1 MGDGP
6 PCTLY
11 CFAHAGAGV
20 SGFRHWRTGTGPGV
34 TTVPVLLPGRGGRR
48 REPRATSRDELLAA
62 LLGPLADQVADGHPY
77 ALYGHSLGGVVAHT
91 LARALVDRGLPA
103 PVLLAVGA
111 SPPPHFPTVP
121 GACEAPPAAPRRDDI
136 TDERL
141 LRFAADLGAAPGDT
155 LAASGSLWH
164 RTVLPVL
171 RDDLLLAGALRT
183 AALAE
188 EARGTPFP
196 VPVLAVDGRDDP
208 LVGAAALDGWARWTD
223 GRFVRRTVPG
233 DHFFVRGPHAPRL
246 IGRACRVVRRTRRVP
261 GLISG
266 GQL

>member
-1 MGDGP
+1 MRDGP

-20 SGFRHWRTGTGPGV
+20 SGFTHWRTGTGPGV
-34 TTVPVLLPGRGGRR
+34 TTVPVLLPGRGARR
-48 REPRATSRDELLAA
+48 REARATSREALLTA
-62 LLGPLADQVADGHPY
+62 LLGPMAHQVADGRPY

-103 PVLLAVGA
+103 PALLAVGA
-111 SPPPHFPTVP
+111 SPPPH
-121 GACEAPPAAPRRDDI
+121 AAALRHDDI
-136 TDERL
+136 TDLPGRTGLPGITEERL
-141 LRFAADLGAAPGDT
+141 LRFATDLGAAPGGV
-155 LAASGSLWH
+155 LAAPGSLWY
-164 RTVLPVL
+164 RSVLPVL
-171 RDDLLLAGALRT
+171 RDDLLLADALRA
-183 AALAE
+183 AALADE
-188 EARGTPFP
+188 VHGPLP
-196 VPVLAVDGRDDP
+196 VPVLAVGGRDDP
-208 LVGAAALDGWARWTD
+208 VVGAAALDGWARWTT
-223 GRFVRRTVPG
+223 GPFVRRTVPG

>member
-1 MGDGP
+1 
-6 PCTLY
+6 
-11 CFAHAGAGV
+11 
-20 SGFRHWRTGTGPGV
+20 
-34 TTVPVLLPGRGGRR
+34 
-48 REPRATSRDELLAA
+48 
-62 LLGPLADQVADGHPY
+62 
-77 ALYGHSLGGVVAHT
+77 
-91 LARALVDRGLPA
+91 
-103 PVLLAVGA
+103 LAVGA

-121 GACEAPPAAPRRDDI
+121 GVCEAPPAAPSRDDI

-155 LAASGSLWH
+155 LAAPGSLWH

-196 VPVLAVDGRDDP
+196 VPVLAVDGQDDP